1 MIAPPAIPVRINALA
16 AADGAG
22 ALVAPVSMLVEM
34 RAGADAGGWHNRLVA
49 IGRPAE
55 VAAHPAA
62 GAASLIT
69 VDRPR
74 SVLIPGLVNAHTHL
88 DLTHLGPQPH
98 DPAAGFV
105 SWIERIRTGRRTEPA
120 EIAASVG
127 QGLALAA
134 AAGTVAV
141 GDIAGAVRGRPSL
154 AAWRALRA
162 AGMRGVSYLEFFA
175 IGAPMD
181 RALAALREVVAE
193 AEDVAGGPALGLQP
207 HAPNTMARRG
217 YRVAVELAAARGLRL
232 STHLAETPEERAF
245 VQTARGPQRTM
256 LEQLGIWSD
265 DILDDIGRGRH
276 PVQHLADILAA
287 TPMLAAHVNDAD
299 DAAIETLA
307 ATGASVAYC
316 PHASEYFGAASHFG
330 PHRYRDMLAAGVN
343 VAIGTDSVVNL
354 PVGADG
360 KAELSVLTEIRRLY
374 RRDGTD
380 PVTLLRMATLNGARA
395 LGLPPGPFGF
405 ATGGPVAGVLA
416 IEIGERGGVG
426 EHAALAAAL
435 ANDTRPEVLFA
446 DNHSGLAGILPGL
459 ARAVPTLTCVGN
471 RGSSAS

>member
-22 ALVAPVSMLVEM
+22 LLLAPISMLVEM
-34 RAGADAGGWHNRLVA
+34 HAGPDADGWHNRLLA

-62 GAASLIT
+62 VAASLVT

-88 DLTHLGPQPH
+88 DLTHLGPLPH
-98 DPAAGFV
+98 DPSAGFM
-105 SWIERIRTGRRTEPA
+105 SWIERIRAGRRIEPDGV
-120 EIAASVG
+120 AASVG
-127 QGLALAA
+127 EGLALAA
-134 AAGTVAV
+134 ASGTVAV
-141 GDIAGAVRGRPSL
+141 GDVAGAVLGRPSL

-162 AGMRGVSYLEFFA
+162 GGMRGVSYLEFFA
-175 IGAPMD
+175 IGVPME
-181 RALAALREVVAE
+181 RALATLREVVAE
-193 AEDVAGGPALGLQP
+193 AEDGAGGPALGLQP
-207 HAPNTMARRG
+207 HAPNTVARRG
-217 YRVAVELAAARGLRL
+217 YREAAALAASRGLQL

-245 VQTARGPQRTM
+245 VQTGSGPQRTI

-287 TPMLAAHVNDAD
+287 TPMLVAHVNDAD

-343 VAIGTDSVVNL
+343 VAIGTDSIVNL

-360 KAELSVLTEIRRLY
+360 KAELSVLGEIRRLY
-374 RRDGTD
+374 RRDGVD

-395 LGLPPGPFGF
+395 LGLPMGPFAF
-405 ATGGPVAGVLA
+405 TVGGPIAGVLA
-416 IEIGERGGVG
+416 IEVDEPVGGGEL
-426 EHAALAAAL
+426 APLAAAL
-435 ANDTRPEVLFA
+435 ASGTRPEVLFA

-459 ARAVPTLTCVGN
+459 ARAVPTLTRVGS
-471 RGSSAS
+471 RGSAAS